1 MEIKNNTNRLEPHL
15 NQLKVE
21 QGQERAQAE
30 KAAVAPAADTVQ
42 FKSPGLKAAIEQAAQ
57 GTPDV
62 REDRVSAIKAQ
73 IADGTYSTDSKAIAG
88 KIMDSVRELF

>member
-30 KAAVAPAADTVQ
+30 KDAAPAADTVQ
-42 FKSPGLKAAIEQAAQ
+42 FKSPGLRSAIEQAAQ
-57 GTPDV
+57 GAPEV

-73 IADGTYSTDSKAIAG
+73 IANGTYSTDSKAIAS
-88 KIMDSVRELF
+88 KILESARELF